1 VVLTHYDLKIE
12 LPDSW
17 WAEAGMAGFVPNG
30 RAFRPASQ
38 GEGDV
43 EVFEAAIEAFIIIIP
58 GILPNVK
65 GKILS
70 LSKSRSSVT
79 SVCLCLWQ

>member
-1 VVLTHYDLKIE
+1 
-12 LPDSW
+12 
-17 WAEAGMAGFVPNG
+17 MAGFVPNG
-30 RAFRPASQ
+30 RAFRPARQ

-43 EVFEAAIEAFIIIIP
+43 EVFEAAIEASIIIP

-70 LSKSRSSVT
+70 LSKIQIKRHECMFVPLAIIVMKPIGSST
-79 SVCLCLWQ
+79 QP